1 MKIALG
7 LGGVLL
13 IIGSTL
19 VTIAVLFP
27 PKEYNGNR
35 QTPSE
40 IPSNNQTKCQN
51 PYCLSNKNVV
61 KYRSSEFVNLFLW

>member
-35 QTPSE
+35 QTP
-40 IPSNNQTKCQN
+40 K
-51 PYCLSNKNVV
+51 
-61 KYRSSEFVNLFLW
+61 